1 MECPVKKMVRT
12 VSLRPDLPEDRFLP
26 MLEACAEIFN
36 EHAACASENRTW
48 NKYRIHDALYR
59 GAREAHPEI
68 PSAILQATRDCAL
81 EASKRC
87 NKGRRGEWKTPVKRT
102 LSVRY
107 NLRTLSVRGGL
118 LTLSCIGRRFRML
131 LDCGGNSR
139 ETPPD
144 AMVLQPGKTFR
155 PDGSERLS
163 QVVRV
168 PDHFRDIVMNWRCK
182 AATLKHVR
190 GRFRLNL
197 VYEADAP
204 PKAAGRALAVDV
216 GGRNFAVTSDGDRH
230 PSANP
235 GVLRAVKRRY
245 AHVRDTL
252 QAKGTKSAKRRLRAT
267 AGREERFSRDVCHA
281 VSKALAETPGVST
294 FVLEDLGGMRD
305 RRRGRRA
312 NRVVHGLPFAR
323 LRFDLTYKAEARGKT
338 VEVVEPAYTSQ
349 RCRRCGH
356 TESGNRRKSRFR
368 CIACGFCCHAD
379 DNASRNILF
388 AYESGAVLRAST
400 DQGKLSDP
408 SGLKDCPRSP
418 SSSRRKAPGGQAA
431 VNRPTMHGSAPSGGT
446 NVASHR
452 PCAGGN

>member
-1 MECPVKKMVRT
+1 MVKT
-12 VSLRPDLPEDRFLP
+12 VSLFPDLPEDRFLP

-36 EHAACASENRTW
+36 EHAAFASESRTW
-48 NKYRIHDALYR
+48 NKYRIHEALYR
-59 GAREAHPEI
+59 GVRESHPEI
-68 PSAILQATRDCAL
+68 PSAIVQATRDCAL

-118 LTLSCIGRRFRML
+118 LTLSCVGRRFRIM
-131 LDCGGNSR
+131 LDCGNISDQPR
-139 ETPPD
+139 KASPD

-305 RRRGRRA
+305 GRRGRRRSRRA
-312 NRVVHGLPFAR
+312 NREVHALPFSR
-323 LRFDLTYKAEARGKT
+323 FRFDLTYKAEALGKT
-338 VEVVEPAYTSQ
+338 VEVVDPAYTSQ
-349 RCRRCGH
+349 RCHRCGH
-356 TESGNRRKSRFR
+356 TESGNRRRSRFR
-368 CIACGFCCHAD
+368 CRACGFCCHAD

-388 AYESGAVLRAST
+388 VYESGEVLCAS
-400 DQGKLSDP
+400 P
-408 SGLKDCPRSP
+408 I

-431 VNRPTMHGSAPSGGT
+431 VNQPTMHGPAPRG
-446 NVASHR
+446 NQCASHR
-452 PCAGGN
+452 AGGS